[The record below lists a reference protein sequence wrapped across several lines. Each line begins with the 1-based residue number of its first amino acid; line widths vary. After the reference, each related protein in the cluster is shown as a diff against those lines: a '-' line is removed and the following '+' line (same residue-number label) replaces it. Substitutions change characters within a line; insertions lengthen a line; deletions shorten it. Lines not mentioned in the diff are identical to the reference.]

1 VAFPS
6 WEEKGV
12 SNMTNNIK
20 KILAFGLSAVAVALF
35 ANNASASETQVWTT
49 LGASAEITPGITL
62 NLEEQFRLSDEADLL
77 RQHTDLSVTLGAVA
91 NRMTVTLGY
100 RNTSDDEQRPYV
112 GADLSILSGKLTLD
126 SVTRLEMRS
135 FDGDNSFRG
144 RTAVVAGTT
153 IADLNLTLSD
163 ELYVTAD
170 GAEEN
175 RATLGVGYDLN
186 KVMGVNAFYMLWTT
200 GLASDAANSHVV
212 GLGATLSL

>member
-1 VAFPS
+1 
-6 WEEKGV
+6 
-12 SNMTNNIK
+12 MTNKTK
-20 KILAFGLSAVAVALF
+20 KILGIGLTAIAL
-35 ANNASASETQVWTT
+35 AMIADTAAAADDTQVWAT
-49 LGASAEITPGITL
+49 LGASAEVTPGITL

-112 GADLSILSGKLTLD
+112 GADLRILSDKLTLD

-144 RTAVVAGTT
+144 RTALVAGTKV
-153 IADLNLTLSD
+153 AGLNLSVSD
-163 ELYVTAD
+163 ELYVTVD
-170 GAEEN
+170 GVEEN

-200 GLASDAANSHVV
+200 GLDTDAANSHVV

>member
-1 VAFPS
+1 
-6 WEEKGV
+6 
-12 SNMTNNIK
+12 MTNKMK
-20 KILAFGLSAVAVALF
+20 KILGIGLTAIAL
-35 ANNASASETQVWTT
+35 AMIADTAAAADDTQVWTT

-77 RQHTDLSVTLGAVA
+77 RQHTDLSVTMGAVA

-112 GADLSILSGKLTLD
+112 GADLRILSNRLTLD

-153 IADLNLTLSD
+153 VADLNLTLSD
-163 ELYVTAD
+163 ELYVTVD
-170 GAEEN
+170 GVEEN

-186 KVMGVNAFYMLWTT
+186 NVVGVNAFYMLWTT
-200 GLASDAANSHVV
+200 GLDTDAANSHVV

>member
-1 VAFPS
+1 
-6 WEEKGV
+6 
-12 SNMTNNIK
+12 MTNNIK
-20 KILAFGLSAVAVALF
+20 KILAFGLSAIAVALF

-62 NLEEQFRLSDEADLL
+62 NLEEQFRLSDKADLL

-112 GADLSILSGKLTLD
+112 GADLRILSGKLTLD
-126 SVTRLEMRS
+126 SATRLEMRS

-200 GLASDAANSHVV
+200 GLASEAANSHVV

>member
-1 VAFPS
+1 
-6 WEEKGV
+6 
-12 SNMTNNIK
+12 MTNNIK

-62 NLEEQFRLSDEADLL
+62 NLEEQFRLSDKADLL

>member
-1 VAFPS
+1 
-6 WEEKGV
+6 
-12 SNMTNNIK
+12 MTNNIK

-62 NLEEQFRLSDEADLL
+62 NLEEQFRLSDDADLL

>member
-1 VAFPS
+1 
-6 WEEKGV
+6 
-12 SNMTNNIK
+12 MTNTTK
-20 KILAFGLSAVAVALF
+20 KILGIGFGAIAL
-35 ANNASASETQVWTT
+35 ALIADTAMASETQVWTT
-49 LGASAEITPGITL
+49 LGASAEVTPGISL

-91 NRMTVTLGY
+91 DRMTVTLGY

-112 GADLSILSGKLTLD
+112 GADLRILSNKLTLD

-153 IADLNLTLSD
+153 VAGLNLSLSD

-170 GAEEN
+170 GVEEN

-200 GLASDAANSHVV
+200 GLDTESTNSHVV

>member
-1 VAFPS
+1 MGT
-6 WEEKGV
+6 KGV
-12 SNMTNNIK
+12 SIMTNKTK
-20 KILAFGLSAVAVALF
+20 KILGIGLSAIAL
-35 ANNASASETQVWTT
+35 ALIADTAAAADDTQVWAT

-77 RQHTDLSVTLGAVA
+77 RQHTDLSVTMGAVA

-112 GADLSILSGKLTLD
+112 GADLRILSDKLTLD

-144 RTAVVAGTT
+144 RTAIVAGTT
-153 IADLNLTLSD
+153 VAGLNLSVSD
-163 ELYVTAD
+163 ELYVTVD
-170 GAEEN
+170 GVEEN

-200 GLASDAANSHVV
+200 GLDTDAANSHVV

>member
-1 VAFPS
+1 
-6 WEEKGV
+6 
-12 SNMTNNIK
+12 
-20 KILAFGLSAVAVALF
+20 
-35 ANNASASETQVWTT
+35 
-49 LGASAEITPGITL
+49 
-62 NLEEQFRLSDEADLL
+62 
-77 RQHTDLSVTLGAVA
+77 
-91 NRMTVTLGY
+91 MTVTLGY

-200 GLASDAANSHVV
+200 GLASEAANSHVV

>member
-1 VAFPS
+1 
-6 WEEKGV
+6 
-12 SNMTNNIK
+12 MTNNIK

-49 LGASAEITPGITL
+49 LGASA
-62 NLEEQFRLSDEADLL
+62 FRLSDDADLL

-112 GADLSILSGKLTLD
+112 GADLRILSGKLTLD
-126 SVTRLEMRS
+126 SATRLEMRS

-200 GLASDAANSHVV
+200 GLGTELANSHVV

>member
-1 VAFPS
+1 
-6 WEEKGV
+6 
-12 SNMTNNIK
+12 MTNNIK
-20 KILAFGLSAVAVALF
+20 KILAFGLSAIAVALF
-35 ANNASASETQVWTT
+35 VNNASASETQVWTT

-62 NLEEQFRLSDEADLL
+62 NLEEQFRLSGDADLL